1 MAPIANT
8 SSTLRSYI
16 NNGLPSSQL
25 IPADFTLHV
34 KVTQGGGAQ
43 KMMQKTHY

>member
-16 NNGLPSSQL
+16 NNGIPSSQL

-34 KVTQGGGAQ
+34 KVTQGAQ
-43 KMMQKTHY
+43 KVQMQKTHY